1 MLKKATTLLLC
12 VLLSFLSFAQNNKI
26 NVINRSE
33 VSTDPQNKKILLEE
47 FTGIHCG
54 NCPDGHAM
62 AKKLHTAKPEDVFII
77 AVHAGYYA
85 TPGADQA
92 DLRTDDGIELHDFFG
107 ADSYPSGMVNRI
119 PYENEYAISRSLWA
133 KQARIIISDIAPVNL
148 MVNCEYD
155 DFYEKI
161 TVTVDGYWVEDSP
174 SDSARLSVAL
184 LQNNI
189 QAYQAGSGIGDDY
202 IHQHILRDYITDALG
217 DLITTN
223 KKGEYFTATYTYT
236 LPEDYRGVVV
246 VPEQLELIAFVTE
259 NEANVLNVAS
269 KKLSHSSFELTME
282 AEISEPKI
290 PIGRNYA
297 YSFLEMYLENKST
310 TPITS
315 ATFDVELNGVV
326 KQTEWT
332 GNIDALSTKEISI
345 PIDWSA
351 QTDDNEWKVTLTAI
365 NGEKYDGNKI
375 KGSFGEIVQAPTEMT
390 VKIKTDS
397 YSDDNRW
404 MIKDANGNIIE
415 EFEGF
420 TNGTAEEKVF
430 EATLKGGNIYCVE
443 VTDIWGDGIK
453 TPRGYIKIYNKDNS
467 LVAQNLE
474 ISDFGWRTF
483 IKVVEETN
491 EEEEDDNTNVNEFEH
506 NGINIVY
513 TNDKININ
521 NCQNFIVNIYD
532 MSGRCVMSHENQDI
546 ISTEELNN
554 GVYLI
559 NIITSNS
566 NKTFKITK

>member
-119 PYENEYAISRSLWA
+119 PYGNEYAISRSLWA

-246 VPEQLELIAFVTE
+246 MPEQLELIAFVTE

-332 GNIDALSTKEISI
+332 GNIDALSTEEISI

-351 QTDDNEWKVTLTAI
+351 QTDDNDWKVTLTAI
-365 NGEKYDGNKI
+365 NGEKYDGNNI
-375 KGSFGEIVQAPTEMT
+375 KGSFGEAVQSPAEII
-390 VKIKTDS
+390 VKIKTDDF
-397 YSDDNRW
+397 SDDNRW
-404 MIKDANGNIIE
+404 MIKDIDGTIVE
-415 EFEGF
+415 EFDGF
-420 TNGTAEEKVF
+420 TDGAAEEKEFDV
-430 EATLKGGNIYCVE
+430 TLEVGKTYCIE
-443 VTDIWGDGIK
+443 VTDVWGNGIK

-491 EEEEDDNTNVNEFEH
+491 EEEEEDNTNVNEFEH
-506 NGINIVY
+506 NKINIIY

-554 GVYLI
+554 GVYLV

>member
-12 VLLSFLSFAQNNKI
+12 VLLSFLSFAQNNEI

-332 GNIDALSTKEISI
+332 GNIDALSTEEISI
-345 PIDWSA
+345 PIDWTA
-351 QTDDNEWKVTLTAI
+351 QTDDNDWKVTLTAI
-365 NGEKYDGNKI
+365 NGEKYDGNNI
-375 KGSFGEIVQAPTEMT
+375 KGSFGEAVQSPAEII
-390 VKIKTDS
+390 VKIKTDDF
-397 YSDDNRW
+397 SDDNRW
-404 MIKDANGNIIE
+404 MIKDIDGTIVE
-415 EFEGF
+415 EFDGF
-420 TNGTAEEKVF
+420 TDGAAEEKEFDV
-430 EATLKGGNIYCVE
+430 TLEVGKTYCIE
-443 VTDIWGDGIK
+443 VTDVWGNGIK

-491 EEEEDDNTNVNEFEH
+491 EEEEEDNTNVNEFEH
-506 NGINIVY
+506 NKINIVY

-554 GVYLI
+554 GVYLV

>member
-1 MLKKATTLLLC
+1 MYKKFSTALLC
-12 VLLSFLSFAQNNKI
+12 VFLSFLSFAQNNEI
-26 NVINRSE
+26 NVINRSQ

-119 PYENEYAISRSLWA
+119 PYGNEYAISRSLWA

-332 GNIDALSTKEISI
+332 GNIDALSTEEISI
-345 PIDWSA
+345 PIDWTA
-351 QTDDNEWKVTLTAI
+351 QTDDNDWKVTLTAI
-365 NGEKYDGNKI
+365 NGEKYDGNNI
-375 KGSFGEIVQAPTEMT
+375 KGSFGEAVQSPAEII
-390 VKIKTDS
+390 VKIKTDDF
-397 YSDDNRW
+397 SDDNRW
-404 MIKDANGNIIE
+404 MIKDIDGTIVE
-415 EFEGF
+415 EFDGF
-420 TNGTAEEKVF
+420 TDGAAEEKEFDV
-430 EATLKGGNIYCVE
+430 TLEVGKTYCIE
-443 VTDIWGDGIK
+443 VTDVWGNGIK

-491 EEEEDDNTNVNEFEH
+491 EEEEEDNTNVNEFEH
-506 NGINIVY
+506 NKINIVY

-554 GVYLI
+554 GVYLV

>member
-12 VLLSFLSFAQNNKI
+12 VLLSFLSFAQNNEI

-332 GNIDALSTKEISI
+332 GNIDALSTEEISI
-345 PIDWSA
+345 PIDWTA
-351 QTDDNEWKVTLTAI
+351 QTDDNDWKVTLTAI
-365 NGEKYDGNKI
+365 NGEKYDGNNI
-375 KGSFGEIVQAPTEMT
+375 KGSFGEAVQSPAEII
-390 VKIKTDS
+390 VKIKTDDF
-397 YSDDNRW
+397 SDDNRW
-404 MIKDANGNIIE
+404 MIKDIDGTIVE
-415 EFEGF
+415 EFDGF
-420 TNGTAEEKVF
+420 TDGAAEEKEFDV
-430 EATLKGGNIYCVE
+430 TLEVGKTYCIE
-443 VTDIWGDGIK
+443 VTDVWGNGIK

-491 EEEEDDNTNVNEFEH
+491 EEEEEDNTNVNEIEH

-554 GVYLI
+554 GVYLV

>member
-1 MLKKATTLLLC
+1 MLKRPTTLLLC
-12 VLLSFLSFAQNNKI
+12 VLLSLLSFAQNNEI
-26 NVINRSE
+26 NVINRSQ

-62 AKKLHTAKPEDVFII
+62 ANKLHTAKPEDVFII

-119 PYENEYAISRSLWA
+119 PYGNEYAISRSLWA

-202 IHQHILRDYITDALG
+202 IHQHILRDYITDAFG

-269 KKLSHSSFELTME
+269 KKLSHSSFELPME

-332 GNIDALSTKEISI
+332 GNIDALSTEEISI
-345 PIDWSA
+345 PIDWTA
-351 QTDDNEWKVTLTAI
+351 QTDDNDWKVTLTAI

-375 KGSFGEIVQAPTEMT
+375 KGNFGEAVQSPAEVI
-390 VKIKTDS
+390 VKIKTDDF
-397 YSDDNRW
+397 SDDNRW
-404 MIKDANGNIIE
+404 MIKDIDGTIVE
-415 EFEGF
+415 EFDGF
-420 TNGTAEEKVF
+420 TDGAAEEKEFDV
-430 EATLKGGNIYCVE
+430 TLEVGKTYCIE
-443 VTDIWGDGIK
+443 VTDVWGNGIK

-491 EEEEDDNTNVNEFEH
+491 EEEEEDNTNVNEFEH
-506 NGINIVY
+506 NKINIVY

-521 NCQNFIVNIYD
+521 NCQDFIVNIYD

-554 GVYLI
+554 GVYLV

>member
-1 MLKKATTLLLC
+1 MLKKTTTLLLC
-12 VLLSFLSFAQNNKI
+12 VLLSLLTFAQNNEI
-26 NVINRSE
+26 NVINRSQ

-119 PYENEYAISRSLWA
+119 PYGNEYAISRSLWA

-202 IHQHILRDYITDALG
+202 IHQHILRDYITDAFG

-236 LPEDYRGVVV
+236 LPEDYRGVIV

-332 GNIDALSTKEISI
+332 GNIDALSTEEISI
-345 PIDWSA
+345 PIDWTA
-351 QTDDNEWKVTLTAI
+351 QTDDNDWKVTLTAI
-365 NGEKYDGNKI
+365 NGEKYDGNNI
-375 KGSFGEIVQAPTEMT
+375 KGSFGEAVQSPAEII
-390 VKIKTDS
+390 VKIKTDDF
-397 YSDDNRW
+397 SDDNHW
-404 MIKDANGNIIE
+404 MIKDIDGTIVE
-415 EFEGF
+415 EFDGF
-420 TNGTAEEKVF
+420 TDGAAEEKEFDVIL
-430 EATLKGGNIYCVE
+430 EVGKTYCIE
-443 VTDIWGDGIK
+443 VTDVWGNGIK

-491 EEEEDDNTNVNEFEH
+491 EEEEEDNTNVNEFEH
-506 NGINIVY
+506 NKINIVY

>member
-119 PYENEYAISRSLWA
+119 PYGNEYAISRSLWA

-246 VPEQLELIAFVTE
+246 APEQLELIAFVTE

-332 GNIDALSTKEISI
+332 GNIDALSTEEISI
-345 PIDWSA
+345 PIDWTA
-351 QTDDNEWKVTLTAI
+351 QTDDNDWKVTLTAI
-365 NGEKYDGNKI
+365 NGEKYDGNNI
-375 KGSFGEIVQAPTEMT
+375 KGSFGEAVQSPAEII
-390 VKIKTDS
+390 VKIKTDDF
-397 YSDDNRW
+397 SDDNRW
-404 MIKDANGNIIE
+404 MIKDIDGTIVE
-415 EFEGF
+415 EFDGF
-420 TNGTAEEKVF
+420 TDGAAEEKEFDV
-430 EATLKGGNIYCVE
+430 TLEVGKTYCIE
-443 VTDIWGDGIK
+443 VTDVWGNGIK

-491 EEEEDDNTNVNEFEH
+491 EEEEEDNTNVNEFEH
-506 NGINIVY
+506 NKINIVY

>member
-1 MLKKATTLLLC
+1 MLKKTTTLLLC
-12 VLLSFLSFAQNNKI
+12 VLLSLLSFAQNNEI

-85 TPGADQA
+85 EPSPDQA

-202 IHQHILRDYITDALG
+202 IHQHILRDYITDAFG

-236 LPEDYRGVVV
+236 LPEDYRGVIV

-269 KKLSHSSFELTME
+269 KKLSHSSFELPME

-332 GNIDALSTKEISI
+332 GNIDALSTEEISI
-345 PIDWSA
+345 PIDWTA
-351 QTDDNEWKVTLTAI
+351 QTDDNDWKVTLTAI
-365 NGEKYDGNKI
+365 NGEKYDGNNI
-375 KGSFGEIVQAPTEMT
+375 KGSFGEAVQSPAEII
-390 VKIKTDS
+390 VKIKTDDF
-397 YSDDNRW
+397 SDDNRW
-404 MIKDANGNIIE
+404 MIKDIDGTIVE
-415 EFEGF
+415 EFDGF
-420 TNGTAEEKVF
+420 TDGAAEEKEFDV
-430 EATLKGGNIYCVE
+430 TLEVGKTYCIE
-443 VTDIWGDGIK
+443 VTDVWGNGIK

-491 EEEEDDNTNVNEFEH
+491 EEEEEDNTNVNEFEH
-506 NGINIVY
+506 NKINIVY

>member
-1 MLKKATTLLLC
+1 MYKKFSTALLC
-12 VLLSFLSFAQNNKI
+12 VFLSFLSFAQNNEI
-26 NVINRSE
+26 NVINRGQ

-85 TPGADQA
+85 EPGADQA

-107 ADSYPSGMVNRI
+107 ADGYPSGMINRI

-332 GNIDALSTKEISI
+332 GNIDALSTEEISI
-345 PIDWSA
+345 PIDWTA
-351 QTDDNEWKVTLTAI
+351 QTDNNDWKVTLTAI
-365 NGEKYDGNKI
+365 NGEKYDGNNI
-375 KGSFGEIVQAPTEMT
+375 KGSFGEAVQSPAEII
-390 VKIKTDS
+390 VKIKTDDF
-397 YSDDNRW
+397 SDDNRW
-404 MIKDANGNIIE
+404 MIKDIDGTIVE
-415 EFEGF
+415 EFDGF
-420 TNGTAEEKVF
+420 TDGAAEEKEFDV
-430 EATLKGGNIYCVE
+430 TLE
-443 VTDIWGDGIK
+443 VGK
-453 TPRGYIKIYNKDNS
+453 T
-467 LVAQNLE
+467 
-474 ISDFGWRTF
+474 
-483 IKVVEETN
+483 
-491 EEEEDDNTNVNEFEH
+491 
-506 NGINIVY
+506 
-513 TNDKININ
+513 
-521 NCQNFIVNIYD
+521 
-532 MSGRCVMSHENQDI
+532 
-546 ISTEELNN
+546 
-554 GVYLI
+554 
-559 NIITSNS
+559 
-566 NKTFKITK
+566 

>member
-12 VLLSFLSFAQNNKI
+12 VLLSFLSFAQNNEI

-189 QAYQAGSGIGDDY
+189 QAYQAGSGVGDDY
-202 IHQHILRDYITDALG
+202 IHQHILRDYITDVFG
-217 DLITTN
+217 DLITTS
-223 KKGEYFTATYTYT
+223 KKGEYFTATYTYV
-236 LPEDYRGVVV
+236 LPENYRGVVV

-332 GNIDALSTKEISI
+332 GNIDALSTEEISI

-351 QTDDNEWKVTLTAI
+351 QTDDNDWKVTLTAI
-365 NGEKYDGNKI
+365 NGDKYDGNNI
-375 KGSFGEIVQAPTEMT
+375 KGSFGEAVQSPAEII
-390 VKIKTDS
+390 VKIKTDDF
-397 YSDDNRW
+397 SDDNRW
-404 MIKDANGNIIE
+404 MIKDIDGTIVE
-415 EFEGF
+415 EFDGF
-420 TNGTAEEKVF
+420 TDGAAEEKEFDV
-430 EATLKGGNIYCVE
+430 TLEVGKTYCIE
-443 VTDIWGDGIK
+443 VTDVWGNGIK

-491 EEEEDDNTNVNEFEH
+491 EEEEEDNTNVNEFEH
-506 NGINIVY
+506 NKINIVY

-554 GVYLI
+554 GVYLV

>member
-12 VLLSFLSFAQNNKI
+12 VLLSFLSFAQNNEI

-259 NEANVLNVAS
+259 NEANVLNIAS
-269 KKLSHSSFELTME
+269 KKLSHSSFGLPME

-290 PIGRNYA
+290 PIGRSYA

-332 GNIDALSTKEISI
+332 GNIDALSTEEISI
-345 PIDWSA
+345 PIDWTA
-351 QTDDNEWKVTLTAI
+351 QTDDNDWKVTLTAI
-365 NGEKYDGNKI
+365 NGEKYDGNNI
-375 KGSFGEIVQAPTEMT
+375 KGSFGEAVQSPAEII
-390 VKIKTDS
+390 VKIKTDDF
-397 YSDDNRW
+397 SDDNRW
-404 MIKDANGNIIE
+404 MIKDIDGTIVE
-415 EFEGF
+415 EFDGF
-420 TNGTAEEKVF
+420 TDGAAEEKEFDV
-430 EATLKGGNIYCVE
+430 TLEVGKTYCIE
-443 VTDIWGDGIK
+443 VTDVWGNGIK

-491 EEEEDDNTNVNEFEH
+491 EEEEEDNTNVNEFEH
-506 NGINIVY
+506 NKINIVY

-554 GVYLI
+554 GVYLV

>member
-332 GNIDALSTKEISI
+332 GNIDALSTEEISI
-345 PIDWSA
+345 PIDWTA
-351 QTDDNEWKVTLTAI
+351 QTDDNDWKVTLTAI
-365 NGEKYDGNKI
+365 NGEKYDGNNI
-375 KGSFGEIVQAPTEMT
+375 KGSFGEAVQSPAEII
-390 VKIKTDS
+390 VKIKTDDF
-397 YSDDNRW
+397 SDDNRW
-404 MIKDANGNIIE
+404 MIKDIDGTIVE
-415 EFEGF
+415 EFDGF
-420 TNGTAEEKVF
+420 TDGAAEEKEFDV
-430 EATLKGGNIYCVE
+430 TLEVGKTYCIE
-443 VTDIWGDGIK
+443 VTDVWGNGIK

-491 EEEEDDNTNVNEFEH
+491 EEEEEDNTNVNEFEH
-506 NGINIVY
+506 NKINIIY

-554 GVYLI
+554 GVYLV

>member
-119 PYENEYAISRSLWA
+119 PYGNEYAISRSLWA

-332 GNIDALSTKEISI
+332 GNIDALSTEEISI
-345 PIDWSA
+345 PIDWTA
-351 QTDDNEWKVTLTAI
+351 QTDDNDWKVTLTAI
-365 NGEKYDGNKI
+365 NGEKYDGNNI
-375 KGSFGEIVQAPTEMT
+375 KGSFGEAVQSPAEII
-390 VKIKTDS
+390 VKIKTDDF
-397 YSDDNRW
+397 SDDNRW
-404 MIKDANGNIIE
+404 MIKDIDGTIVE
-415 EFEGF
+415 EFDGF
-420 TNGTAEEKVF
+420 TDGAAEEKEFDV
-430 EATLKGGNIYCVE
+430 TLEVGKTYCIE
-443 VTDIWGDGIK
+443 VTDVWGNGIK

-491 EEEEDDNTNVNEFEH
+491 EEEEEDNTNVNEFEH
-506 NGINIVY
+506 NKINIVY

-554 GVYLI
+554 GVYLV

>member
-1 MLKKATTLLLC
+1 MLKRPTTLLLC
-12 VLLSFLSFAQNNKI
+12 VLLSLLSFAQNNEI
-26 NVINRSE
+26 NVINRSQ

-119 PYENEYAISRSLWA
+119 PYGNEYAISRSLWA

-202 IHQHILRDYITDALG
+202 IHQHILRDYITDAFG

-269 KKLSHSSFELTME
+269 KKLSHSSFELPME

-332 GNIDALSTKEISI
+332 GNIDALSTEEISI
-345 PIDWSA
+345 PIDWTA
-351 QTDDNEWKVTLTAI
+351 QTDDNDWKVTLTAI

-375 KGSFGEIVQAPTEMT
+375 KGNFGEAVQSPAEVI
-390 VKIKTDS
+390 VKIKTDDF
-397 YSDDNRW
+397 SDDNRW
-404 MIKDANGNIIE
+404 MIKDIDGTIVE
-415 EFEGF
+415 EFDGF
-420 TNGTAEEKVF
+420 TDGAAEEKEFDV
-430 EATLKGGNIYCVE
+430 TLEVGKTYCIE
-443 VTDIWGDGIK
+443 VTDVWGNGIK
-453 TPRGYIKIYNKDNS
+453 TPRGHLKIYNKDNN
-467 LVAQNLE
+467 LVTQNLE

-483 IKVVEETN
+483 INVVEDTN
-491 EEEEDDNTNVNEFEH
+491 EEEDEANVNEIEH

-521 NCQNFIVNIYD
+521 NCQDFKVNIYD
-532 MSGRCVMSHENQDI
+532 MSGRCVMSHENQNI
-546 ISTEELNN
+546 ISTEVLNN
-554 GVYLI
+554 GAYIVNI
-559 NIITSNS
+559 NTSNS

>member
-12 VLLSFLSFAQNNKI
+12 VLLSFLSFAQNNEI

-119 PYENEYAISRSLWA
+119 PYGNEYAISRSLWA

-332 GNIDALSTKEISI
+332 GNIDALSTEEISI
-345 PIDWSA
+345 PIDWTA
-351 QTDDNEWKVTLTAI
+351 QTDDNDWKVTLTAI
-365 NGEKYDGNKI
+365 NGEKYDGNNI
-375 KGSFGEIVQAPTEMT
+375 KGSFGEAVQSPAEII
-390 VKIKTDS
+390 VKIKTDDF
-397 YSDDNRW
+397 SDDNRW
-404 MIKDANGNIIE
+404 MIKDIDGTIVE
-415 EFEGF
+415 EFDGF
-420 TNGTAEEKVF
+420 TDGAAEEKEFDVIL
-430 EATLKGGNIYCVE
+430 EVGKTYCIE
-443 VTDIWGDGIK
+443 VTDVWGNGIK

-491 EEEEDDNTNVNEFEH
+491 EEEEEDNTNVNEFEH

>member
-12 VLLSFLSFAQNNKI
+12 VLLSFLSFAQNNEI

-332 GNIDALSTKEISI
+332 GNIDALSTEEISI
-345 PIDWSA
+345 PIDWTA
-351 QTDDNEWKVTLTAI
+351 QTDDNDWKVTLTAI
-365 NGEKYDGNKI
+365 NGEKYDGNNI
-375 KGSFGEIVQAPTEMT
+375 KGSFGEAVQSPAEII
-390 VKIKTDS
+390 VKIKTDDF
-397 YSDDNRW
+397 SDDNRW
-404 MIKDANGNIIE
+404 MIKDIDGTIVE
-415 EFEGF
+415 EFDGF
-420 TNGTAEEKVF
+420 TDGAAEEKEFDVIL
-430 EATLKGGNIYCVE
+430 EVGKTYCIE
-443 VTDIWGDGIK
+443 VTDVWGNGIK

-491 EEEEDDNTNVNEFEH
+491 EEEEEDNTNVNEFEH

-554 GVYLI
+554 GVYLV

>member
-1 MLKKATTLLLC
+1 MYKKFSTALLC
-12 VLLSFLSFAQNNKI
+12 VFLSFLSFAQNNEI
-26 NVINRSE
+26 NVINRSQ

-85 TPGADQA
+85 EPGADQA

-107 ADSYPSGMVNRI
+107 ADGYPSGMINRI

-174 SDSARLSVAL
+174 SDSARLSVAI

-202 IHQHILRDYITDALG
+202 IHQHVLRDYITDVFG

-223 KKGEYFTATYTYT
+223 KKGEYFTASYTYT

-259 NEANVLNVAS
+259 NKSNILNVTG
-269 KKLSHSSFELTME
+269 KKLSHSSFELPME
-282 AEISEPKI
+282 AEISNPKI
-290 PIGRNYA
+290 PISRNYF

-315 ATFDVELNGVV
+315 ATFDVELNGAV

-332 GNIDALSTKEISI
+332 GNIDALSTEEISI

-351 QTDDNEWKVTLTAI
+351 QTDDNDWKVTLTAI

-375 KGSFGEIVQAPTEMT
+375 KGTLGEAILSPTEII
-390 VKIKTDS
+390 VKIKTDDF
-397 YSDDNRW
+397 SDDNRW
-404 MIKDANGNIIE
+404 MIKDIDGTIVE
-415 EFEGF
+415 EFDGF
-420 TNGTAEEKVF
+420 TDGASEEKEFDVTL
-430 EATLKGGNIYCVE
+430 EAGKTYCIE
-443 VTDIWGDGIK
+443 VTDIWGNGIK
-453 TPRGYIKIYNKDNS
+453 SPRGYIKIYNKDNS
-467 LVAQNLE
+467 LVTQNLE

-491 EEEEDDNTNVNEFEH
+491 EEEDEDNTNVNEIEH

-521 NCQNFIVNIYD
+521 NCQDFKVNIYD
-532 MSGRCVMSHENQDI
+532 MSGRCVMKYENQNI

-554 GVYLI
+554 GVYLV
-559 NIITSNS
+559 NIITLNS
-566 NKTFKITK
+566 NNTFKITK